1 MQRFLQRVWRNLI
14 DEDTSALTV
23 SDTECPAPLLR
34 ALHIAIDGVRRDMD
48 GLRFNTAIAKLIEL
62 NNALTKHVEA
72 NGTTPRVVAEAL
84 TQMLS
89 PLCPHLASELWE
101 RLGRTDE
108 ITYAPFPV
116 ADAKLLVSDTVEV
129 PVQVNGKVRARL
141 MAAAGSSDDQLT
153 ALALADD
160 KVRAAL
166 AGAEPRKVIVV
177 SGRLVNIVV

>member
-1 MQRFLQRVWRNLI
+1 MYGMVNRAIEELI
-14 DEDTSALTV
+14 IDGYGSATWESVKMVAGVDEDVFISSTGY
-23 SDTECPAPLLR
+23 P
-34 ALHIAIDGVRRDMD
+34 
-48 GLRFNTAIAKLIEL
+48 
-62 NNALTKHVEA
+62 
-72 NGTTPRVVAEAL
+72 
-84 TQMLS
+84 
-89 PLCPHLASELWE
+89 
-101 RLGRTDE
+101 DE

-116 ADAKLLVSDTVEV
+116 ADAKLLVSDTIEV

>member
-1 MQRFLQRVWRNLI
+1 M
-14 DEDTSALTV
+14 
-23 SDTECPAPLLR
+23 
-34 ALHIAIDGVRRDMD
+34 
-48 GLRFNTAIAKLIEL
+48 
-62 NNALTKHVEA
+62 
-72 NGTTPRVVAEAL
+72 AEAL

-116 ADAKLLVSDTVEV
+116 ADATLLVSDTVEV